1 MIDDEKLEGE
11 ESEEA
16 LPLDEETLESEA
28 DSSADP
34 VEAL

>member
-1 MIDDEKLEGE
+1 MIDDEKLESE

-16 LPLDEETLESEA
+16 LPLDEEALP
-28 DSSADP
+28 ADP